1 MKQKYLILFSLA
13 GLIISLDQLSKWIV
27 RIFISEGLTQN
38 YASWISLMNLKTN
51 GFAFGLVQRLPG
63 SLQHL
68 FFVAV
73 PVFALLLIIMIFI
86 KLQGNEMLASLALTS
101 ILGGA
106 VGNLI
111 DRVEFGHVLDWVQIK
126 LVYWESPP
134 FNIAD
139 VAILVGVG
147 LVFLNTILVQK
158 REKKTV

>member
-1 MKQKYLILFSLA
+1 
-13 GLIISLDQLSKWIV
+13 
-27 RIFISEGLTQN
+27 
-38 YASWISLMNLKTN
+38 
-51 GFAFGLVQRLPG
+51 
-63 SLQHL
+63 
-68 FFVAV
+68 
-73 PVFALLLIIMIFI
+73 
-86 KLQGNEMLASLALTS
+86 MLASLALTS

-126 LVYWESPP
+126 IIGWESPP

-147 LVFLNTILVQK
+147 LVFMNTILVQQ